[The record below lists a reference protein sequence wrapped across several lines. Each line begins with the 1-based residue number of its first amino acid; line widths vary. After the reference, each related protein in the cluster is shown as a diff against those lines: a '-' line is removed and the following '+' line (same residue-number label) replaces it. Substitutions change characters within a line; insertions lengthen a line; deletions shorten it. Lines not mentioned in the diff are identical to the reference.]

1 MLLTYAE
8 SAVPLAPR
16 RMPFVP
22 SVSQVRLLLVD
33 DDSDY
38 REAVAAELGDHNFN
52 VTAFDDAPPLIDHF
66 KAGET
71 GDLIVLDWNLPSI
84 KGVDLLSVLRRQ
96 GVRIPV
102 IILTG
107 MSPSRYEVEALD
119 RGAMDFVDKSRGVS
133 VLAKRAQLIATAANT
148 STASI
153 SSEGKSLDTVEY
165 GDLVLR
171 PKLCRASWKGH
182 DVGLTVT
189 EYNIVHKL
197 VENGGEHVSYRAIYD
212 CVHHCGFIAGSG
224 EEGYRTNVRSSI
236 KRIRNKF
243 RAIDSGFTAIEN
255 FLAFG
260 YCWRKQEV
268 SA

>member
-1 MLLTYAE
+1 MISTYST
-8 SAVPLAPR
+8 SAANIPQRLPIG
-16 RMPFVP
+16 
-22 SVSQVRLLLVD
+22 SVAAVQARLLLVD
-33 DDSDY
+33 DDGDY

-66 KAGET
+66 KSGES
-71 GDLIVLDWNLPSI
+71 GDVIVLDWNLPSI
-84 KGVDLLSVLRRQ
+84 QGGDLLSVLQRH

-107 MSPSRYEVEALD
+107 MSTTGYEMEALD
-119 RGAMDFVDKSRGVS
+119 RGAIDFVDKSRGVS
-133 VLAKRAQLIATAANT
+133 VLAKRAQLIASAAKG
-148 STASI
+148 SA
-153 SSEGKSLDTVEY
+153 EGHPPETLEY
-165 GDLVLR
+165 GDLLLR
-171 PKLCRASWKGH
+171 PKLCRASWNGQ
-182 DVGLTVT
+182 DVALTVT

-197 VENGGEHVSYRAIYD
+197 VENGGEHVSYRSIYD

-243 RAIDSGFTAIEN
+243 RAIDPDFAEIEN

-260 YCWRKQEV
+260 YCWRRREGT
-268 SA
+268 S